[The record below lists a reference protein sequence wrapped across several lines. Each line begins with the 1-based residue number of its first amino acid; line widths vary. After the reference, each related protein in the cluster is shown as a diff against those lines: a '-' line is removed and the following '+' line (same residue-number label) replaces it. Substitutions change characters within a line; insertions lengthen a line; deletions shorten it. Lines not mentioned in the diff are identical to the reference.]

1 MCLCART
8 HIHDVSMGADKPA
21 PVNRM
26 NLKRNMVYAE
36 AFVCYFHIHMDARVA
51 GIQNSSCS
59 PRCEQ
64 MTVPRRKP
72 ASSCTSFIQLIRQEG
87 NNSPE
92 ITQHLGKSV
101 TENELPLHR
110 SSLNVSLI

>member
-8 HIHDVSMGADKPA
+8 HIHDASMGTDTSA

-51 GIQNSSCS
+51 GIQNSSCTL
-59 PRCEQ
+59 RCEQ
-64 MTVPRRKP
+64 MMVP
-72 ASSCTSFIQLIRQEG
+72 E
-87 NNSPE
+87 
-92 ITQHLGKSV
+92 
-101 TENELPLHR
+101 ENPPVLARLL
-110 SSLNVSLI
+110 SN